1 MTTFNDFL
9 TLEDSVTGAGLALTA
24 QVPSDGAMT
33 HGEHYLRSCRW
44 RSRDQPRHVRH
55 PVVDGD
61 DRSEGAL
68 HQDNHEPEHR
78 NHIEWLGL
86 LGDNSSTMN

>member
-24 QVPSDGAMT
+24 QVPSDG
-33 HGEHYLRSCRW
+33 
-44 RSRDQPRHVRH
+44 
-55 PVVDGD
+55 
-61 DRSEGAL
+61 
-68 HQDNHEPEHR
+68 
-78 NHIEWLGL
+78 EWLGL